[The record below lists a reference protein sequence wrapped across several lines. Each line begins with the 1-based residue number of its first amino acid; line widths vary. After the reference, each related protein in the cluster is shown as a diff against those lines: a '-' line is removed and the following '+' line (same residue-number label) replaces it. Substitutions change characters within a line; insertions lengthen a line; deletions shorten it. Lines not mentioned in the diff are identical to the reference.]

1 MSYQVLARKWRP
13 NRFSEVIG
21 QDHVITALSN
31 GLNSQR
37 LHHAYLFSGTRGVGK
52 TSIARLFAKGLNCE
66 TGITA
71 EPCGECENC
80 RAIKEGNFIDLIEID
95 AASRTKVEDTRELLD
110 NVQYKPV
117 RGRFKIY
124 LIDEVHMLS
133 RHSFNALLKTLEEPP
148 EYVKFLLATTDPQ
161 KLPITVL
168 SRCIQFHLKAL
179 DTDVIAEH
187 LGKLLAQE
195 KISYQIPAL
204 NKLAQAAQGS
214 VRDALSLTDQAIALS
229 NGNITTT
236 TVNTMLGLL
245 DSDKSIALLSA
256 ISQADGEVAM
266 QVLHEIAQQCIDWE
280 RVLQD
285 MAETLHQIA
294 MLQLLPPK
302 GQSVDSSL
310 ALLAKT
316 ISAEDI
322 QFYYQL
328 MLNGRKELAYSP
340 EAKTGVEMTILR
352 ALAFHPKRFAFA
364 QPVTNQTVTANE
376 IKQSQPTSV
385 IQSEQKPISSVENK
399 PQQLTKPEVVTHT
412 EAKTTVATAVEEP
425 KSEQKV
431 TPDVRS
437 SALLSS
443 DILQQVAS
451 LEQGKPAHI
460 AVEDKQPTSIS
471 EKKKVSVNEANI
483 TATTSAAIN
492 FDKSTTTIT
501 PEQQVTV
508 QTQVNTSENIT
519 STHVTEAHQAAE
531 QAPLSRLL
539 QDDNAPVIET
549 TEDTEIE
556 TTGILNED
564 YHWSWSD
571 PTIDQQ
577 QQAMRPSDIKKALL
591 EKYTPEVVEKVVE
604 RANEK
609 SQWSAD
615 IEKLELAG
623 GSKRILLNSVVLEKD
638 EHFMRLGV
646 RPESFLLAKYLDLS
660 FINKAFQDFY
670 GRKIKIE
677 LEEYTGP
684 EVTPYEIRGEIY
696 QQMVDEAQQKLQQ
709 DQKLNQFMQQFAAK
723 IDLDSV
729 RPTGKE

>member
-1 MSYQVLARKWRP
+1 M
-13 NRFSEVIG
+13 
-21 QDHVITALSN
+21 
-31 GLNSQR
+31 
-37 LHHAYLFSGTRGVGK
+37 
-52 TSIARLFAKGLNCE
+52 
-66 TGITA
+66 
-71 EPCGECENC
+71 
-80 RAIKEGNFIDLIEID
+80 
-95 AASRTKVEDTRELLD
+95 
-110 NVQYKPV
+110 
-117 RGRFKIY
+117 
-124 LIDEVHMLS
+124 
-133 RHSFNALLKTLEEPP
+133 
-148 EYVKFLLATTDPQ
+148 
-161 KLPITVL
+161 
-168 SRCIQFHLKAL
+168 
-179 DTDVIAEH
+179 
-187 LGKLLAQE
+187 
-195 KISYQIPAL
+195 
-204 NKLAQAAQGS
+204 
-214 VRDALSLTDQAIALS
+214 
-229 NGNITTT
+229 
-236 TVNTMLGLL
+236 
-245 DSDKSIALLSA
+245 
-256 ISQADGEVAM
+256 
-266 QVLHEIAQQCIDWE
+266 HEIAQQGIDWE

-364 QPVTNQTVTANE
+364 QPVTNQIVTANE

-385 IQSEQKPISSVENK
+385 IQSEQKPSSSVENK
-399 PQQLTKPEVVTHT
+399 PQLTKPEVVIHS
-412 EAKTTVATAVEEP
+412 EAKATIASAVEELNKP
-425 KSEQKV
+425 EQKV

-460 AVEDKQPTSIS
+460 AVEDKQPTPIS

-508 QTQVNTSENIT
+508 QTQVNTSENVT
-519 STHVTEAHQAAE
+519 PTYVTESHQATE

-604 RANEK
+604 RANER

-696 QQMVDEAQQKLQQ
+696 QQMVEEAQQKLQQ